1 MSSPDD
7 PGEPSESTTE
17 RKGPTAWDVA
27 LRLLGVRARSRS
39 EMAQRLARRGFDADT
54 IAEVMARLDAHKL
67 LDDEEFAAEW
77 VHSRHMYSGRGR
89 VALRHELAAKG
100 VDATIVARALDEIDP
115 EDERATARGLV
126 DRKLTPTVT
135 EQLVRALDDNDR
147 SVRDK
152 HFRRLVGMLV
162 RRGYPQA
169 MAIDVVGGAID
180 EITTAD

>member
-1 MSSPDD
+1 
-7 PGEPSESTTE
+7 
-17 RKGPTAWDVA
+17 
-27 LRLLGVRARSRS
+27 
-39 EMAQRLARRGFDADT
+39 MAQRLARRGFDADT
-54 IAEVMARLDAHKL
+54 VDEVMTRLDAHKL

-77 VHSRHMYSGRGR
+77 VHSRHTYSGRGR

-100 VDATIVARALDEIDP
+100 VDVAIVQRALDEIDP
-115 EDERATARGLV
+115 DDERAAARNLV

-135 EQLVRALDDNDR
+135 EQLVHAAETNDR

-162 RRGYPQA
+162 RRGYPQS

-180 EITTAD
+180 EITSAD

>member
-1 MSSPDD
+1 M
-7 PGEPSESTTE
+7 
-17 RKGPTAWDVA
+17 
-27 LRLLGVRARSRS
+27 
-39 EMAQRLARRGFDADT
+39 
-54 IAEVMARLDAHKL
+54 
-67 LDDEEFAAEW
+67 
-77 VHSRHMYSGRGR
+77 
-89 VALRHELAAKG
+89 
-100 VDATIVARALDEIDP
+100 
-115 EDERATARGLV
+115 
-126 DRKLTPTVT
+126 T